1 METRELY
8 KQKYQAQIRE
18 WSAQLDVMK
27 AQSEK
32 LAAQAK
38 LDAKPH
44 LDAVH
49 AKFEAAKAGLKDV
62 VEATDDK
69 WDGVVK
75 DVTRGWA
82 ELKAAAEGAYAAL
95 KGDDEGKAGEKT

>member
-8 KQKYQAQIRE
+8 KQQYQAQMHE
-18 WSAQLDVMK
+18 WSAKLDVMK

-32 LAAQAK
+32 LSAQAK
-38 LDAKPH
+38 IDVKPH

-75 DVTRGWA
+75 DVTHGWA
-82 ELKAAAEGAYAAL
+82 ELKAVAEGAYAAL
-95 KGDDEGKAGEKT
+95 KGDDKAKADDKT